1 MRSVGL
7 ALVVA
12 CTVLVAGCAGPGA
25 DAPEDASIE
34 SFCAAKSW
42 MVVEGT
48 DRFFADGLPSDDE
61 LVQLVHDWA
70 AELDRVGT
78 PDNMSPDARA
88 GFEKLVARLEDMDA
102 GDVENRGFN
111 WQDEDWEN
119 EAETSFARYVTN
131 TCP

>member
-12 CTVLVAGCAGPGA
+12 CTVLVVGCAGPGA

-61 LVQLVHDWA
+61 LVRTGPRL
-70 AELDRVGT
+70 G
-78 PDNMSPDARA
+78 SRA
-88 GFEKLVARLEDMDA
+88 GPRGDTGQHVA
-102 GDVENRGFN
+102 
-111 WQDEDWEN
+111 
-119 EAETSFARYVTN
+119 
-131 TCP
+131 